1 VEKHW
6 LNRRFQRLYHH
17 RVIAEF
23 YHERQDGWDW
33 IQTPKFLLHSG
44 FRNHRRTLMLE
55 TAAIAFTTFFA
66 TVAPVDSAIMFA
78 ALTADNTPAER
89 RRMALRGVAIATVLL
104 LLFAFFGKTL
114 LGHLGISLAALT
126 TAGGILLLLMGIDL
140 VFARSSGAMST
151 TRAESREAEDR
162 TDISVFPL
170 ATPLLAG
177 PGTMGAVILIMANA
191 HGDIG
196 TSAVVIAMLLLVM
209 LISLI
214 LLLVAGK
221 LEKLLGVTGMRVINR
236 VFGVL
241 LCSLAVQ
248 FIFDGIRN
256 SGLLV

>member
-1 VEKHW
+1 
-6 LNRRFQRLYHH
+6 
-17 RVIAEF
+17 
-23 YHERQDGWDW
+23 
-33 IQTPKFLLHSG
+33 
-44 FRNHRRTLMLE
+44 MLE

-66 TVAPVDSAIMFA
+66 TVAPVDSALMFA
-78 ALTADNTPAER
+78 ALTADSTPKER
-89 RRMALRGVAIATVLL
+89 RHMAFRGVAIATILL
-104 LLFAFFGKTL
+104 LLFAFFGKVL
-114 LGHLGISLAALT
+114 LARLGISLAALT

-140 VFARSSGAMST
+140 VFARNSGAMST

-162 TDISVFPL
+162 SDISVFPL

-191 HGDIG
+191 HGNWQKGAI
-196 TSAVVIAMLLLVM
+196 TIAMLLLVM
-209 LISLI
+209 LISLV
-214 LLLVAGK
+214 LLLMAGK

-248 FIFDGIRN
+248 FIFNGIRG